1 MEYLRQSVDLLVE
14 TPLLKRPEEILAQRR
29 EMVEGLSRRMG
40 ECMQHRLTREQGRLS
55 ALSGTLDALSPLKV
69 LSRGYAIVKKDGQV
83 IKRASDVSPGD
94 RVAIRLAE
102 GALSAEI
109 LGKGE

>member
-1 MEYLRQSVDLLVE
+1 
-14 TPLLKRPEEILAQRR
+14 
-29 EMVEGLSRRMG
+29 
-40 ECMQHRLTREQGRLS
+40 MQHRLTREQGRLS

-102 GALSAEI
+102 GPSLRKYWERLTIKSQPR
-109 LGKGE
+109 K